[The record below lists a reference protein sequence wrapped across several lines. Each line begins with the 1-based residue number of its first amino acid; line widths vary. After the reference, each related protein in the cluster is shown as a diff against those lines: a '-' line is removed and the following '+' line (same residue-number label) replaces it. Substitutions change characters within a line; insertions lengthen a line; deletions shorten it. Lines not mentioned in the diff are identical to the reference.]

1 MGESWYSIESFISD
15 GYTREQAEHLNR
27 LARASQSMIMKKR
40 EPCTQSTLEYYIN
53 KANELSDEL
62 NYYLDK
68 YLEENHK
75 GYEEWKKYLYQYS

>member
-40 EPCTQSTLEYYIN
+40 EPCTQSMLEYYIN

-62 NYYLDK
+62 DYYLDK

-75 GYEEWKKYLYQYS
+75 GYEE

>member
-62 NYYLDK
+62 DYYLDK

-75 GYEEWKKYLYQYS
+75 GYEE